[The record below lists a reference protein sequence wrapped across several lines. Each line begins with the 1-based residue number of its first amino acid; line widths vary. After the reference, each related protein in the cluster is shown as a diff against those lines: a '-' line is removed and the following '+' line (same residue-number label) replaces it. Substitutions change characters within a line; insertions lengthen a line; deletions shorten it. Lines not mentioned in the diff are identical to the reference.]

1 MPPLLAV
8 AGAVGGALGSI
19 GTVASVATA
28 GVSLVGGLIGA
39 SGAEQQANA
48 AAASAQ
54 TNANIQLYNASVADR
69 NREATL
75 QASDSDAQKQQR
87 DNARQLGAI
96 RVAYGASGLSMA
108 GSPLEQLGD
117 TAMRMQQDVDTTRY
131 RGTLAAAGYTDEA
144 NVDRTTA
151 QLDEQSAGFSKT
163 AGGIS
168 ATTAFLG
175 GVAGAGSALIRN
187 K

>member
-8 AGAVGGALGSI
+8 IPAIGGALGSL

-54 TNANIQLYNASVADR
+54 TNANIQTYNAQVADR
-69 NREATL
+69 NRDAVL
-75 QASDSDAQKQQR
+75 KASDSDAIQQQR
-87 DNARQLGAI
+87 NNARQLGAI

-131 RGTLAAAGYTDEA
+131 KGSLQAAGYTDEA
-144 NVDRTTA
+144 NVDRTVA
-151 QLDEQSAGFSKT
+151 QMDTQSAGFSQT
-163 AGGIS
+163 AGNIS

-175 GVAGAGSALIRN
+175 GVSAAGSALIRN